1 MDGPLKLLKYRLLNI
16 LELAK
21 SIKKYLT
28 RIWSRDAGG
37 VTTQQ
42 RSRFI
47 VLRRRRFCLRLLA
60 EQRHRS
66 CRLSYL
72 QKIIR

>member
-28 RIWSRDAGG
+28 RI
-37 VTTQQ
+37 
-42 RSRFI
+42 
-47 VLRRRRFCLRLLA
+47 
-60 EQRHRS
+60 
-66 CRLSYL
+66 
-72 QKIIR
+72 